1 MLNFSKLKIFTII
14 IFLIFSTY
22 IFLGNFNFF
31 KKTNLFLDKNI
42 NLGLDLQGGSYLLL
56 EIDIQPL
63 KIKKLDD
70 KAVEIRKILREENI
84 NYKNFNIAKEGISFE
99 INDIKNKEQTI
110 KLLEGSKTKSDFFD
124 KITGSSQNEKK
135 EIILKIQNLNFNI
148 NFSEDFERKIKK
160 DAMSQSLEIVRKRI
174 DQLGTKEP
182 NIQQKGDIRIIVEL
196 PGLSDPSTFKNIL
209 GKTAQ
214 LSFKFLK
221 SSSDILGSEKIKSK
235 IDGSIL
241 DVEKRLILSGENLI
255 DAQPGYDQ
263 QNKQPI
269 VSFKLDRVGANKF
282 ANATKDNV
290 GRPLAIILDNEVISA
305 PVIREPILTG
315 SGQISGNF
323 TTEEANQ
330 LAVLL
335 RSGALPAPMKI
346 VEERTVGPDLGE
358 DSIRYGIISFV
369 IGFLLV
375 FIFMIYSYKIFGLF
389 ANIALFFNVV
399 ILLSLLSLL
408 GATLTLPGIAGVILT
423 VGMAI
428 DANVIIYEK
437 IKDEFKLE
445 KNVIIAFDNAFKKSY
460 LTIIDSNLTTL
471 IAGIILFFLGSGPVK
486 GFAVTLCLGIITSF
500 FTAFTICR
508 LIVSKFIL
516 TKKNE
521 IFSLK
526 WN

>member
-1 MLNFSKLKIFTII
+1 MLNFSKIKIFTIV
-14 IFLIFSTY
+14 IFLIFFTY
-22 IFLGNFNFF
+22 IFLGNFTFF

-56 EIDIQPL
+56 EVDIQPL
-63 KIKKLDD
+63 KLRKLED
-70 KAVEIRKILREENI
+70 KSIEIRKVFREENI
-84 NYKNFNIAKEGISFE
+84 NYKNFNFSKVGISFE
-99 INDIKNKEQTI
+99 INDLKSKEI
-110 KLLEGSKTKSDFFD
+110 VVKLLDLTSGKQS
-124 KITGSSQNEKK
+124 ISQRIGKKNVKQEYNELVY
-135 EIILKIQNLNFNI
+135 EMQNQTFII
-148 NFSEDFERKIKK
+148 NFSEEFEKKIKK
-160 DAMSQSLEIVRKRI
+160 EAMSQSLEIVRKRI

-182 NIQQKGDIRIIVEL
+182 NIQQKGDTRIIVEL
-196 PGLSDPSTFKNIL
+196 PGVSDPSTFKYIL

-214 LSFKFLK
+214 LSFKFVK
-221 SSSDILGSEKIKSK
+221 SSSDSLAFEKIKK
-235 IDGSIL
+235 VDGTFL
-241 DVEKRLILSGENLI
+241 DIERRLILSGENLT
-255 DAQPGYDQ
+255 DSQVTFDQ
-263 QNKQPI
+263 QKQPV
-269 VSFKLDRVGANKF
+269 VSFKLDRIGTNKF
-282 ANATKDNV
+282 AIATKENV
-290 GRPLAIILDNEVISA
+290 GRNLAIILDNEIISA
-305 PVIREPILTG
+305 PVIREPILAG

-323 TTEEANQ
+323 TTEEATQ

-346 VEERTVGPDLGE
+346 IEERTVGPDLGE
-358 DSIRYGIISFV
+358 DSIRYGIISFA

-500 FTAFTICR
+500 FTAFTISR